1 MDLLQKFGLTKRFER
16 VDEERAAFVRDY
28 SAALARLREIRANFD
43 FAVDEA
49 LTDALIFEE
58 NAAVKLL
65 EKLIRDAK
73 SRKIT
78 IEFYENQPKLP

>member
-1 MDLLQKFGLTKRFER
+1 MLKFGLTKRFER
-16 VDEERAAFVRDY
+16 ADGERTAFLRDY

-43 FAVDEA
+43 FAADEA

-58 NAAVKLL
+58 NAAVMLL
-65 EKLIRDAK
+65 EKLIREAK

-78 IEFYENQPKLP
+78 IEFYENQPKFP